1 MPAVGLQDGRLQSRV
16 VELILGPAGAQGKA
30 FRGGA
35 QGFAIDAD
43 VSYSL
48 DDVPRARISLYNPS
62 DEAVG
67 LMFGNAAAVV
77 LGAGYG
83 AAQPIFSGV
92 PVKAGV
98 RVSRQGAT
106 RVLEIEAQDSY
117 RGLVSGKARA
127 FFPDSVSYRDVV
139 SAAAASVGLRLG
151 VCHIPD
157 GLVFSNGFSAS
168 GDATAIF
175 QRVALSSQTFWSI
188 ENGAV
193 NFLYRDES
201 REPGSEK
208 RILFS
213 SQEGNLIGEPQWKE
227 DGVVIKG
234 LLDPSLRPGMA
245 FRFEVYSPVTGRW
258 VQTQQVARDVTFNV
272 SSRGPDFYVTL
283 SSGAPKGSGGRPR
296 AYSRGGPT

>member
-1 MPAVGLQDGRLQSRV
+1 MPAVGRQNGRMQARV
-16 VELILGPAGAQGKA
+16 VELLLGPAGAQGKA
-30 FRGGA
+30 FRGDA
-35 QGFAIDAD
+35 HGFAIDAD

-67 LMFGNAAAVV
+67 LMFANDAAVV
-77 LGAGYG
+77 LSAGYG
-83 AAQPIFSGV
+83 SPQPIFSGV

-98 RVSRQGAT
+98 RVSRQGAS

-117 RGLVSGKARA
+117 RGLVSGKARS
-127 FFPDSVSYRDVV
+127 FFPDSISYRDVV

-151 VCHIPD
+151 ICQIPE
-157 GLVFSNGFSAS
+157 GLIFANGFSAS

-175 QRVALSSQTFWSI
+175 QRVALSSQTFWNI

-213 SQEGNLIGEPQWKE
+213 SLEGNLVGEPQWKE
-227 DGVVIKG
+227 DGVVIKA
-234 LLDPSLRPGMA
+234 LLDPTMRPGMA
-245 FRFEVYSPVTGRW
+245 FRFEAYSPRTGNFAQ
-258 VQTQQVARDVTFNV
+258 VQQVARDVTFNL
-272 SSRGPDFYVTL
+272 SSRGTDFYVTL
-283 SSGAPKGSGGRPR
+283 SSGAPKGSGGRPK
-296 AYSRGGPT
+296 AYTRGGPA